1 VKRKIALALAGLT
14 TLGTVGVGTVAL
26 TAPAEAAGNPSCATR
41 AEFRQIHRGMTVRRT
56 QNIIGSR
63 GRVTIAGSWLSQ
75 RQWNVCNSRWGVVT
89 LTYANG
95 RLDNKIMFA

>member
-1 VKRKIALALAGLT
+1 MLSPGSRGARAI
-14 TLGTVGVGTVAL
+14 LGGEAR
-26 TAPAEAAGNPSCATR
+26 AEFSGPCV
-41 AEFRQIHRGMTVRRT
+41 EFRQIHRGMTVRRT